1 MISFFLAAILPIVC
15 SKDCALEG
23 RKKLDEPKVDYR
35 INQASA
41 TRSPWIISNG
51 WRIAREPHSKY
62 YSDVPARAATIAVA
76 ESFAFHSDAVVRAS
90 DGDTAEAGK
99 MLDFI
104 KALPAVILPTV
115 ADFVVVDD
123 GSAQTGEVMN
133 LLIRRNLLFRVG
145 KHGENSP
152 LVVEIGTKDF
162 PKAAAANPSDFAVI
176 VRHKLTDEKRGLR
189 VYGSE
194 NVITR
199 LESDG
204 KSARVHVLNYGA
216 RGVEGIRIRVRGS
229 FKNASTNVFAMPG
242 AKVEE
247 LMSGGGYTEFTLME
261 MKQYAVVDLH

>member
-1 MISFFLAAILPIVC
+1 MITLFLAAALPIVC
-15 SKDCALEG
+15 AKDCATEG

-51 WRIAREPHSKY
+51 WRITREPGGKY
-62 YSDVPARAATIAVA
+62 YYDVPARAATIAVA

-90 DGDTAEAGK
+90 DGDTVEATK
-99 MLDFI
+99 MQAFI
-104 KALPAVILPTV
+104 KALPVLTLPAVT
-115 ADFVVVDD
+115 DFVVVDD

-133 LLIRRNLLFRVG
+133 LLIRRNLLFRAG
-145 KHGENSP
+145 KHGEKSP
-152 LVVEIGTKDF
+152 LVVELGTKEF
-162 PKAAAANPSDFAVI
+162 PKAAAANPSDFAVT

-199 LESDG
+199 FESDG
-204 KSARVHVLNYGA
+204 KAARVHVLNYGT
-216 RGVEGIRIRVRGS
+216 RGVEGIRIRVRGT
-229 FKNASTNVFAMPG
+229 FKNAVTNVFAMPG

-247 LMSGGGYTEFTLME
+247 LMTEGGFTEFTLME
-261 MKQYAVVDLH
+261 MKQYAVIDLN